1 MYTHKKMITQ
11 INKNRIDVTDWQFK
25 NEIIEKIN
33 EIIVEINLMIK
44 RVDDSEND
52 IDDDK
57 NNDGGSDNA

>member
-11 INKNRIDVTDWQFK
+11 INKNRINITDWQFK
-25 NEIIEKIN
+25 SEIIEKIN
-33 EIIVEINLMIK
+33 EIIVEINSMIE

-57 NNDGGSDNA
+57 NNNDRND